1 MFNFVPN
8 FLIYLVVMAGVT
20 YLIRMLPLVL
30 MRKKIKNRFIR
41 SFLYYVPYSVLSVMT
56 VPAIFYSTGH
66 ILSAAAGTAVAVIL
80 AYNKK
85 SLLTV
90 AASAALSV
98 FISECIIYF
107 KIFS

>member
-20 YLIRMLPLVL
+20 YLIRILPLVL
-30 MRKKIKNRFIR
+30 VRRKIKNRFIS

-66 ILSAAAGTAVAVIL
+66 ILSAAVGTVVAVIL
-80 AYNKK
+80 SYNRK
-85 SLLTV
+85 SLIVV
-90 AASAALSV
+90 AASASLAV
-98 FISECIIYF
+98 FVCELFFLI
-107 KIFS
+107 